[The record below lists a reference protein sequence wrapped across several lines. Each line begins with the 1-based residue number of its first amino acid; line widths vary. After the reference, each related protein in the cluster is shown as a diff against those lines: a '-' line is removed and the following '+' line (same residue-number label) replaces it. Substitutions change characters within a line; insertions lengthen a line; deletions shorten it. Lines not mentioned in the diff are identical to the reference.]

1 MQAPVHDE
9 TLVRGLIRITTI
21 TKYDELVYLEK
32 QNEKKKGG
40 GGLAVPSSL
49 DTNQS
54 KQGRK

>member
-32 QNEKKKGG
+32 QKEKKKRG
-40 GGLAVPSSL
+40 GGLPVPSSL